1 MSDLPAKH
9 ATIDAF
15 RAKFAEIRRESE
27 QAIAQLDA
35 EQLRRSLDGDVN
47 SVAIVMKHVGGNLA
61 SRFTDFLT
69 SDGEKLW
76 RSRDAEFIDDFP
88 PGEAGRDA
96 AFAAWRAGWSALE
109 TALRDLTDADLDRV
123 IAIRGVPHS
132 VAQALA
138 RSLAHISYHQGQIVL
153 TARVLVGP
161 ARWKSISIP
170 RGGTAAYLKQ
180 LDFDP
185 TQPPADARE
194 RPVLFLLEPDFLDP
208 EMGDPAMGEGPWYC
222 PHCAQVE
229 GLLAMYPQLRARLDI
244 RRVGFAKPRSAIVE
258 FLGPE
263 VQSCPMLVLPLG
275 TPTPP
280 VEHRVVRDRT
290 ILVGGTA
297 IGGYFAHWAHI
308 GRPH

>member
-15 RAKFAEIRRESE
+15 RTKFAEIRRESE

-69 SDGEKLW
+69 SDGEKPW
-76 RSRDAEFIDDFP
+76 RSRDAEFVDDFP
-88 PGEAGRDA
+88 PGAAGHEA
-96 AFAAWRAGWSALE
+96 AFTTWRAGWSALE
-109 TALRDLTDADLDRV
+109 TALRDLTDADLDLV
-123 IAIRGVPHS
+123 ITIRGVPHS
-132 VAQALA
+132 VSQALTRA
-138 RSLAHISYHQGQIVL
+138 VAHMSYHQGQIVL
-153 TARVLVGP
+153 TARILVGP

-185 TQPPADARE
+185 AQPAAAASE
-194 RPVLFLLEPDFLDP
+194 RPLLFLLEPDFL
-208 EMGDPAMGEGPWYC
+208 DPAMGEGPWYC

-244 RRVGFAKPRSAIVE
+244 RRVGFAKPRTAIVE
-258 FLGPE
+258 ILGPE
-263 VQSCPMLVLPLG
+263 VQACPMLVLPLG

-280 VEHRVVRDRT
+280 VEHRIVGGRT

>member
-1 MSDLPAKH
+1 MARRL
-9 ATIDAF
+9 I
-15 RAKFAEIRRESE
+15 RARNNAPRYDRRR
-27 QAIAQLDA
+27 L
-35 EQLRRSLDGDVN
+35 
-47 SVAIVMKHVGGNLA
+47 
-61 SRFTDFLT
+61 
-69 SDGEKLW
+69 
-76 RSRDAEFIDDFP
+76 RSRD
-88 PGEAGRDA
+88 RHS
-96 AFAAWRAGWSALE
+96 WL
-109 TALRDLTDADLDRV
+109 
-123 IAIRGVPHS
+123 PHS

-138 RSLAHISYHQGQIVL
+138 RSLSHISYHQGQIVL
-153 TARVLVGP
+153 TARVLVRP

-185 TQPPADARE
+185 RQPPADARE
-194 RPVLFLLEPDFLDP
+194 RPVLFLLEPDFP
-208 EMGDPAMGEGPWYC
+208 DPAIGEGPWYC

-244 RRVGFAKPRSAIVE
+244 RRVDFAKPRSAIVE

-308 GRPH
+308 RPPA